1 MERSTEAQH
10 LTADQVDLQID
21 PNQLGFTGT
30 EELEP
35 LGEIVGQ
42 PRALRALDLG
52 LGIRHASYNIYVAG
66 LSGTGKKETIRRELA
81 RRGAAEP
88 VPSDWIYVNHFDE
101 PDRPLAISLPAGQG
115 ARLKHELEDLL
126 ERLLEE
132 LPKAFREEDF
142 NREKRR
148 IGEHYQE
155 RRRDVFEELE
165 NLARE
170 KGLSVEQMP
179 NGQVAL
185 VPLKDDRPMTS
196 EEITQLSE
204 DERKSVQERQQEVA
218 HQGEEILRRQED
230 IGQELRGEVRQV
242 ERNVAASRIEPRVNR
257 IADQY
262 DSEKLRE
269 WLEQLK
275 RHMIEHL
282 DRFREPEGGQQ
293 QQMAMMLGMSQP
305 SAEERLREYQ
315 INLVVD
321 NGRQTGAP
329 VVIEEWPNYRN
340 LFGTI
345 EKVVDRFGKL
355 VTDFTRIKAG
365 ALLKANGGYVVINLL
380 DALTEPLVWK
390 ELKRTLKSGQLK
402 VETYDP
408 FAFFTTSGM
417 DPEPIPL
424 DVKLVVLGNP
434 LLYHLL
440 HLYDEDFAEIFKV
453 KAEFVG
459 EMERQAESAQLI
471 GRFARKLSQQEG
483 LPAMAAD
490 GVAELV
496 RAACRMADDK
506 DKLTAEFSR
515 IADLARE
522 AGYWAR
528 QDNRSERIA
537 GKHVRQ
543 AIDEKVYRSD
553 WVAGKIREL
562 IGQGTLRIRIDGKA
576 IGQINGLAVANLGD
590 YAFGRPSR
598 VTASVGVGAAGVIN
612 IERESKLS
620 GRTYDKGVLILDG
633 YLRNQYAGEHPL
645 ALSASIAME
654 QSYGMIDGDSASA
667 TELLCLLSALAK
679 VPIRQDIAVTGSV
692 NQWGEVQ
699 AIGGV
704 NEKVEGFFD
713 VCRDQGLTGKQGVA
727 VPASNIRHLLLRPDV
742 VDAVRDGS
750 FHVWGLDHIDEALEL
765 LGSIPAGRLDEA
777 DTFHGRVDQRLRE
790 LATAMKEQRAASME
804 RELAFWEPVNNGPRD
819 PRPTLPGY
827 GEANREQG

>member
-1 MERSTEAQH
+1 MDRLREPRH
-10 LTADQVDLQID
+10 LTAEDVDLQID
-21 PNQLGFTGT
+21 PEQLGFAST

-88 VPSDWIYVNHFDE
+88 APDDWIYVNHFDE

-115 ARLKHELEDLL
+115 AQLKHDMEELL

-142 NREKRR
+142 NRERR
-148 IGEHYQE
+148 RLGDQFQE
-155 RRRDVFEELE
+155 RRRGVFEELE
-165 NLARE
+165 KLARE
-170 KGLSVEQMP
+170 KDLAVEQLP

-185 VPLKDDRPMTS
+185 LPMKDDRPMKPD
-196 EEITQLSE
+196 EIAELSE
-204 DERKSVQERQQEVA
+204 DERKAVQERQREVA
-218 HQGEEILRRQED
+218 QRGEEILRRQEE
-230 IGQELRGEVRQV
+230 IGEELRGEVRQV
-242 ERNVAASRIEPRVNR
+242 ERGVAAARIEPRINR
-257 IADQY
+257 IAERY
-262 DSEKLRE
+262 DNKKLRA
-269 WLEQLK
+269 WFEQLK

-282 DRFREPEGGQQ
+282 DRFRESDGGQQ
-293 QQMAMMLGMSQP
+293 QQMAMMLGMARP
-305 SAEERLREYQ
+305 SLEERLREYEV
-315 INLVVD
+315 NLIVD
-321 NGRQTGAP
+321 NSRQEGAP
-329 VVIEEWPNYRN
+329 VIIEESPNYKN

-365 ALLKANGGYVVINLL
+365 SLLKANGGYLVLNLL
-380 DALTEPLVWK
+380 DALIEPLVWK
-390 ELKRTLKSGQLK
+390 ELKRTLKSGHLK
-402 VETYDP
+402 VEIYDP
-408 FAFFTTSGM
+408 FAIFTTSGM
-417 DPEPIPL
+417 NPEPIPL

-440 HLYDEDFAEIFKV
+440 HLYDEDFSEIFKV
-453 KAEFVG
+453 KAEFASEMDRHAETGRVVG
-459 EMERQAESAQLI
+459 RL
-471 GRFARKLSQQEG
+471 ARKLNQQEG
-483 LPAMAAD
+483 VPPVAAD

-496 RAACRMADDK
+496 RAASRLADDK
-506 DKLTAEFSR
+506 EKLTAEFSR

-528 QDNRSERIA
+528 QEDEAPMVARR
-537 GKHVRQ
+537 HVRQ
-543 AIDEKVYRSD
+543 ALDEKVYRSD
-553 WVAGKIREL
+553 WIAAKIREL
-562 IGQGTLRIRIDGKA
+562 IGQGTLRIRIDGQA
-576 IGQINGLAVANLGD
+576 VGQVNGLAVANLGD

-645 ALSASIAME
+645 ALSASIALE
-654 QSYGMIDGDSASA
+654 QSYGMIDGDSASV
-667 TELLCLLSALAK
+667 TELLCLLSALAR

-713 VCRDQGLTGKQGVA
+713 VCRDQGLTGRQGVA
-727 VPASNIRHLLLRPDV
+727 VPASNVRHLVLRPDV
-742 VDAVRDGS
+742 VDAVREGA
-750 FHVWGLDHIDEALEL
+750 FHVWALENVDEGLEL
-765 LGSIPAGRLDEA
+765 LGGIPAGRLDEA
-777 DTFHGRVDQRLRE
+777 ETFHGRVDQRLRE
-790 LATAMKEQRAASME
+790 LVAAFKEQRALPFE
-804 RELAFWEPVNNGPRD
+804 REFPLWEPAGNGPRD
-819 PRPTLPGY
+819 PRPTLPG
-827 GEANREQG
+827 RD

>member
-1 MERSTEAQH
+1 MERTRGPQH

-21 PNQLGFTGT
+21 PQQLDFDAT

-35 LGEIVGQ
+35 LSEIVGQ

-52 LGIRHASYNIYVAG
+52 LGIRHASYNVYVAG

-88 VPSDWIYVNHFDE
+88 VPPDWIYVNHFE
-101 PDRPLAISLPAGQG
+101 KPDRPLAISLPAGQG
-115 ARLKHELEDLL
+115 ARLKHDIEELL

-148 IGEHYQE
+148 IGAHYQQ
-155 RRRDVFEELE
+155 RQRGVFEELE
-165 NLARE
+165 KLARE
-170 KGLSVEQMP
+170 KGLGVEQMP

-185 VPLKDDRPMTS
+185 VPLKDDRPMS
-196 EEITQLSE
+196 PEEITQLSE
-204 DERKSVQERQQEVA
+204 DERKSFQERQREVA
-218 HQGEEILRRQED
+218 QQGEEILRRQED

-242 ERNVAASRIEPRVNR
+242 ERSVAASRIEPQIQRLAER
-257 IADQY
+257 Y
-262 DSEKLRE
+262 DNEKLRE
-269 WLEQLK
+269 WLKQLQ

-282 DRFREPEGGQQ
+282 DRFREPEAGQQ
-293 QQMAMMLGMSQP
+293 QQMAMMMGMPQP
-305 SAEERLREYQ
+305 PVEERLREYQ
-315 INLVVD
+315 INLMVD
-321 NGRQTGAP
+321 NSRQTGAP
-329 VVIEEWPNYRN
+329 VVIEESPNYRN
-340 LFGTI
+340 LFGTM

-355 VTDFTRIKAG
+355 VTDFTRIKGG

-408 FAFFTTSGM
+408 FAFFTTAGIT
-417 DPEPIPL
+417 PEPIPL

-440 HLYDEDFAEIFKV
+440 HLYDEEFAEIFKV

-459 EMERQAESAQLI
+459 EMERQAESAQLL

-483 LPAMAAD
+483 LPSMAAD
-490 GVAELV
+490 GVTELV

-506 DKLTAEFSR
+506 GKLTAEFSR

-522 AGYWAR
+522 AAYWAR
-528 QDNRSERIA
+528 QDNGSPKILR
-537 GKHVRQ
+537 KHVRQ

-553 WVAGKIREL
+553 WVASKIREL
-562 IGQGTLRIRIDGKA
+562 IRQGTLRIRIDGKA
-576 IGQINGLAVANLGD
+576 IGQVNGLAVANLGD
-590 YAFGRPSR
+590 YAFARPSR
-598 VTASVGVGAAGVIN
+598 VTASVGVGTAGVIN

-633 YLRNQYAGEHPL
+633 YLRNQYAGENPL

-654 QSYGMIDGDSASA
+654 QSYGMIDGDSASV
-667 TELLCLLSALAK
+667 TELFCLLSALAR
-679 VPIRQDIAVTGSV
+679 VPIRQDIAVTGSI
-692 NQWGEVQ
+692 NQWGDVQ

-713 VCRDQGLTGKQGVA
+713 VCRDQGLTGEQGVA
-727 VPASNIRHLLLRPDV
+727 VPAANIRQLVLRPDV
-742 VDAVRDGS
+742 VAAVREGS
-750 FHVWGLDHIDEALEL
+750 FHVWGIEHVDEGLEL
-765 LGSIPAGRLDEA
+765 LGGIPSGQLDEA

-790 LATAMKEQRAASME
+790 LATAMKEQRAASWE
-804 RELAFWEPVNNGPRD
+804 RDFPLWEPAGNLPDD
-819 PRPTLPGY
+819 PRPTLPG
-827 GEANREQG
+827 RE